1 MADRIEELFL
11 KKFTSTEIQA
21 GTRHDFTTDANTA
34 YVIKDIETTQ
44 GSDTFPIA
52 GSVTAGKT
60 TDFSAGRFSRI
71 GQFGSLVD
79 SLSGSAI
86 LDASSTLSIRPTAQ
100 SINFR
105 DVLMQIDNSQG
116 ATTAAGPVINYV
128 LPSVNGVEDTSLKTE
143 TSVSAS
149 NPGSTRGNFSTSHS
163 DEFSI
168 IHTNANGVKLYM
180 RFTKANS
187 SSSYVHIVGADNGT
201 DYVTLDQISTYN
213 GHVWDG
219 LRYIYWVAQGYI
231 YYYDTDASD
240 LTAAGH
246 SSGYKCHGRMT
257 APYTNYSN
265 STYDHKTTDYH
276 QSNHDGKKYIYQ
288 YFTSSQVGTITQLP
302 DTIADNAT
310 CPKTVFTN
318 NGSYVSNARDVYG
331 NNAGGAW
338 NQYFTRNQS
347 SVNQYM
353 RSRMTTF
360 TDKEG
365 TKMWALFERFN
376 STYIWVYMWPESNMA
391 ATTSGGV
398 LKSNDNNPA
407 NNGVILVSST
417 SASDAAK
424 LNWNSTYWNHSSG
437 NLNFRLGS
445 SYIGSGNASFQSGS
459 YGGMWFDGLTMYYSN
474 VSGNYNVFKINF
486 EETSFPGLFTDNQY
500 YGGIG
505 SFFMIA
511 AEPDAATIA
520 SRTYTSAPGLTV
532 RVTGVKEDRS

>member
-11 KKFTSTEIQA
+11 KKFTNSEIEA

-44 GSDTFPIA
+44 GSDTSPIA

-60 TDFSAGRFSRI
+60 SDFSAGRFSRI

-105 DVLMQIDNSQG
+105 DIILQVDNSQS
-116 ATTAAGPVINYV
+116 ATNDAGPVIDYV
-128 LPSVNGVEDTSLKTE
+128 LPTVNGVEE
-143 TSVSAS
+143 TSIKTQTSVTPS
-149 NPGSTRGNFSTSHS
+149 NAGSTRGGYSTS
-163 DEFSI
+163 DEFAI
-168 IHTNANGVKLYM
+168 IHTNANGIKLYM
-180 RFTKANS
+180 RFIKGSTT
-187 SSSYVHIVGADNGT
+187 SSYVYIVGADNGT
-201 DYVTLDQISTYN
+201 NYVTLDQINTYT

-219 LRYIYWVAQGYI
+219 LRYIYWVNGNYV
-231 YYYDTDASD
+231 YYYDTDAAD

-257 APYTNYSN
+257 SPYNNHSN
-265 STYDHKTTDYH
+265 STYDHRTTDYH

-288 YFTSSQVGTITQLP
+288 YYYSSHIGTITQLP
-302 DTIADNAT
+302 DTIADGAT

-318 NGSYVSNARDVYG
+318 YGSYVGNGRDVYG
-331 NNAGGAW
+331 NNANGAW

-347 SVNQYM
+347 NPNQYM
-353 RSRMTTF
+353 RSRLTTF

-365 TKMWALFERFN
+365 TKMWALFERH
-376 STYIWVYMWPESNMA
+376 SATYIWVYMWPESNMA
-391 ATTSGGV
+391 ATGSGSI
-398 LKSNDNNPA
+398 LKSHDQNSTSD
-407 NNGVILVSST
+407 GVMLVSQT
-417 SASDAAK
+417 SINDTGK
-424 LNWNSTYWNHSSG
+424 LNWNSAYGNDSSG
-437 NLNFRLGS
+437 NWFFNLGS
-445 SYIGSGNASFQSGS
+445 SYLGTGNSSWQSGT

-474 VSGNYNVFKINF
+474 VSSNYNVFKINF
-486 EETSFPGLFTDNQY
+486 QETTFSGLFTDNQY
-500 YGGIG
+500 YGSSGA
-505 SFFMIA
+505 FFMMA

-520 SRTYTSAPGLTV
+520 SRTYTSAPALTV
-532 RVTGVKEDRS
+532 RVTGVKEDRT